1 MEEDKDGQ
9 EEAQLAQADERSQGQ
24 PQEPKT
30 QPEMTS
36 VDISAYEVQIA
47 ERDGRIAD
55 LEAQVAEAAKTAEAT
70 EQLKSQIEELRKQG
84 ESDRL
89 DFELQLAGCRNV
101 KAARAVLDEHNG
113 DVSALKAAEP
123 WMFKDAPARQSGK
136 TGLANAGAAADEGKQ
151 LKHFREVAGLT
162 DE

>member
-1 MEEDKDGQ
+1 MKEEDHGS
-9 EEAQLAQADERSQGQ
+9 EEAQLAQADEHQKDQS
-24 PQEPKT
+24 QEPET
-30 QPEMTS
+30 LPEVIG
-36 VDISAYEVQIA
+36 VDVSAYEAQIA
-47 ERDGRIAD
+47 ERDGRIAE

-70 EQLKSQIEELRKQG
+70 EQLKSQIEELKRQG

-101 KAARAVLDEHNG
+101 KAARAVLEEHGG

-123 WMFKDAPARQSGK
+123 WMFKDEPAKQSGK

>member
-1 MEEDKDGQ
+1 MKEEDHGS
-9 EEAQLAQADERSQGQ
+9 EETQLAQADERPKDQ
-24 PQEPKT
+24 PQEPEA
-30 QPEMTS
+30 QSEMTG
-36 VDISAYEVQIA
+36 VDASAYEAQIA
-47 ERDGRIAD
+47 ERDDRIAE

-70 EQLKSQIEELRKQG
+70 EALKSQIEELKRQG

-101 KAARAVLDEHNG
+101 KAARAVLDEHDG
-113 DVSALKAAEP
+113 DVTALKAAEP